1 MLRGSFD
8 DWRPTPLVQQ
18 ESGDWTVTR
27 MVRLHVCVH
36 SMLTP
41 AHLVS
46 ALSPSHRAATLMW
59 SISTTRLHAVAS
71 RCSVQVP
78 PNKQL
83 YVFEVD
89 GSIRVAEDEVFAP
102 TVCGSQTA
110 AQVLCSDP
118 VRACFTIQHLI
129 DPRTTAVPRSLPH

>member
-1 MLRGSFD
+1 
-8 DWRPTPLVQQ
+8 
-18 ESGDWTVTR
+18 VT
-27 MVRLHVCVH
+27 LI
-36 SMLTP
+36 L
-41 AHLVS
+41 
-46 ALSPSHRAATLMW
+46 
-59 SISTTRLHAVAS
+59 SISTTILQFVAS

-110 AQVLCSDP
+110 AQVLCAVSNP
-118 VRACFTIQHLI
+118 ARAC
-129 DPRTTAVPRSLPH
+129 RTHSLVHNDLSNYCRQLLFAHGQQMQKLGMGFDFSLLRSHSISLTGTPGVPK

>member
-1 MLRGSFD
+1 M
-8 DWRPTPLVQQ
+8 
-18 ESGDWTVTR
+18 
-27 MVRLHVCVH
+27 
-36 SMLTP
+36 
-41 AHLVS
+41 
-46 ALSPSHRAATLMW
+46 
-59 SISTTRLHAVAS
+59 
-71 RCSVQVP
+71 QVP

-118 VRACFTIQHLI
+118 VRARFTLQHLI
-129 DPRTTAVPRSLPH
+129 DLPRSLPHWLQALKKGMVGSG